1 MTDVVM
7 VVPKQPP
14 VPKPL
19 LALFEGTINAIF
31 SLFGFEIDVSLG
43 FVRKR
48 FKDLVDMGTDPQ
60 EAARIVSNS
69 SVTQL
74 YLLNWHLQGFP
85 KIENPGPIDRVW
97 SWVEKFVKGIVGGI
111 FGTIGLGPPWGMG
124 CISILLA
131 AFVGVSILVGL
142 ILINSGGSGDK
153 TPIAGDAATAT
164 TTSVPPTNT
173 PIPTTSTPTPTNS
186 PGPIAIG
193 SSCVPQWTTKCVLYS
208 RLISRKVEGPRR
220 STCSG
225 SLPVAMIT

>member
-1 MTDVVM
+1 M

-142 ILINSGGSGDK
+142 ILINSGASGDK

-173 PIPTTSTPTPTNS
+173 PVPTTSTPTPTNS